1 MKLYYKPEQNMTY
14 KTSLSDGT
22 KTLVPARPDEA
33 KFLIWKL
40 RAIWEVIRGKA
51 GIFKWY

>member
-14 KTSLSDGT
+14 KTNPSDGT
-22 KTLVPARPDEA
+22 QTLVPSRPDEA
-33 KFLIWKL
+33 KSLIWRL
-40 RAIWEVIRGKA
+40 LAAWQVIRGKA